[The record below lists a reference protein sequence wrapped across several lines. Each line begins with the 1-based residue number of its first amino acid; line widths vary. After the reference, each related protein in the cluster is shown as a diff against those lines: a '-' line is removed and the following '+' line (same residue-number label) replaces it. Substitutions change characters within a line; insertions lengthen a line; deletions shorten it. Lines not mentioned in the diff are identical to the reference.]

1 MNLVLTIIFLVLN
14 NWALQKNLEEKTPKQ
29 NLAFKIELKNKPQIH
44 QEENKN
50 NSKENASLYHHG
62 NPQPTTYGKE
72 ETPKAR
78 RKISLN

>member
-1 MNLVLTIIFLVLN
+1 MPAQEEF
-14 NWALQKNLEEKTPKQ
+14 AQKNPEEKNPKQ
-29 NLAFKIELKNKPQIH
+29 NPAFKIELKNKPQIH

-50 NSKENASLYHHG
+50 NSKENTSLYHHG
-62 NPQPTTYGKE
+62 NPQPTIYGNE